1 MWVYGNGCG
10 NNGMNEIHHVSWVS
24 CFLFLSKSLLLFCF
38 LVLFLTVAANCHL
51 WAYFIWACFAFV
63 LRSPSHNLSLS
74 FYGARLHLPKS
85 GWAKRGSSCDC
96 DFRLMQ
102 FIIMATAAETAAAA
116 AEAEAATAAATSAAI
131 AIELPFGNECRPN
144 AAADTG
150 ATWVTQKRLKRKRE
164 KNKAKLKKRPRNKSE
179 NLFCYC
185 LDVCTACK

>member
-1 MWVYGNGCG
+1 MGVGMWNG
-10 NNGMNEIHHVSWVS
+10 NNGMNEIHHVSE
-24 CFLFLSKSLLLFCF
+24 LFFVFVKVIFVVLF
-38 LVLFLTVAANCHL
+38 LFLTVAANCHL

-63 LRSPSHNLSLS
+63 LRSLSHHLHLFHSLYLSL
-74 FYGARLHLPKS
+74 ARACICPKADEPNAVQVAIAIF
-85 GWAKRGSSCDC
+85 W
-96 DFRLMQ
+96 LMQ

-116 AEAEAATAAATSAAI
+116 AEAATAPASAAI

-150 ATWVTQKRLKRKRE
+150 ATWVTQKKKDSKETE
-164 KNKAKLKKRPRNKSE
+164 KNKTKLKKRPRNKSE